1 MRVGLP
7 WMTTSRPGCCLS
19 FETSAAR
26 SPLMRCELFHSS
38 FFNVFEATYLGMLL
52 NRSAK
57 PSSSFRPGQ
66 AAANPSYVTRPRRS
80 ASVARTSANLNFP
93 VSSLQNGK
101 LHLSGA
107 STTPSKLMNN
117 VAAKVRVGGIVSIR
131 FLAGHACTHLEDS
144 LYFPTWNASPEYY

>member
-1 MRVGLP
+1 
-7 WMTTSRPGCCLS
+7 
-19 FETSAAR
+19 
-26 SPLMRCELFHSS
+26 MRCELFHSS

-80 ASVARTSANLNFP
+80 ASEARVSSSLKFW

-101 LHLSGA
+101 FHFSGD
-107 STTPSKLMNN
+107 STTPSSDTNS
-117 VAAKVRVGGIVSIR
+117 VAAKVRVPGI
-131 FLAGHACTHLEDS
+131 DS
-144 LYFPTWNASPEYY
+144 LLLHATEAQ